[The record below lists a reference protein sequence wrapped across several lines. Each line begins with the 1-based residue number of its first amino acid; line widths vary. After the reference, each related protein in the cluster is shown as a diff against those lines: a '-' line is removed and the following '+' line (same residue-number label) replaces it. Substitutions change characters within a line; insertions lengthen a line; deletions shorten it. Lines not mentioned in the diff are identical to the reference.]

1 MSHTLLVTAVAGVLS
16 LTPRRAIVMR
26 KDPSSPRARTR
37 RPTGCLTPAPRTGLT
52 GTVATLFFL
61 TVPGVAWADEM
72 ESDEAAVLVEQAIA
86 LIANDA
92 GEARV
97 AERIED
103 ALEAPRKEGVD
114 LALVSRA
121 LDVVERPGQDGAAPS
136 ETRELLVQ
144 TVPVALVDDT
154 GPSADR
160 PRMGGQQRLAVGGR
174 DGGMQHDL

>member
-1 MSHTLLVTAVAGVLS
+1 
-16 LTPRRAIVMR
+16 
-26 KDPSSPRARTR
+26 
-37 RPTGCLTPAPRTGLT
+37 
-52 GTVATLFFL
+52 
-61 TVPGVAWADEM
+61 M

-103 ALEAPRKEGVD
+103 ALEAPLKEGVD

-121 LDVVERPGQDGAAPS
+121 LDVVERPGQDEAAPS

-154 GPSADR
+154 GPAADR